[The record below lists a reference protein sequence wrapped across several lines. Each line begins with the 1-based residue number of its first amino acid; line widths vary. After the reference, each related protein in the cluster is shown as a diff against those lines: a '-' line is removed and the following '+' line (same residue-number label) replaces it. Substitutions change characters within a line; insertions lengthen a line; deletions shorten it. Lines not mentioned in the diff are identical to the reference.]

1 MIYDLEE
8 LYRILFLN
16 GRMGYHHWDISR
28 KHLPGNLSLT
38 KLYLQIV
45 VQKSVICEY
54 SFSLNLCLTH
64 LQFIVISLKTLVTH
78 LLKYICLPPCC
89 TFLGQK
95 YSARSRVPLY
105 CPDNLIF
112 CKCSVL
118 KISNICNV
126 LI

>member
-1 MIYDLEE
+1 MIYACG
-8 LYRILFLN
+8 RVIQNSMSGWKN
-16 GRMGYHHWDISR
+16 GLPPLGYLVLR
-28 KHLPGNLSLT
+28 AQTVKET
-38 KLYLQIV
+38 KLYLQIF

-64 LQFIVISLKTLVTH
+64 LQYIVISLKTLVTH